1 MVDDRGMLSRGWLI
15 EVEAEE
21 RSELPRGGADDVE
34 PRVERY
40 RVAIPN
46 RSDAIQEVAR
56 VVGVASDSVR
66 VRALAE
72 LSTRELEPLLASG
85 VTISRI

>member
-1 MVDDRGMLSRGWLI
+1 MGGPGTLSRGWLI

-21 RSELPRGGADDVE
+21 REGLSDSGPDSVE

-56 VVGVASDSVR
+56 AVGVAGDSVR
-66 VRALAE
+66 IRALAE

-85 VTISRI
+85 VTISRV

>member
-1 MVDDRGMLSRGWLI
+1 MVDGPGMLSRGWLI

-21 RSELPRGGADDVE
+21 QDGVPEGGPADIAS
-34 PRVERY
+34 RVQHY

-46 RSDAIQEVAR
+46 RLDAIQEVAR
-56 VVGVASDSVR
+56 VVGVAGDSVR

-72 LSTRELEPLLASG
+72 LSTRELEPLLAAG
-85 VTISRI
+85 ITISRV